1 MVECSN
7 PNTSYDQRFISTAQ
21 VLGVPTSMAAHSFSP
36 LADLVVE
43 LTDGSNKHLF
53 LVSSEILRVVSP
65 VWRKALDPESKFAPL
80 EKITVDGTEY
90 RKTTL
95 DEIDSISLTYVFN
108 ILHHRA
114 GPTPRSI
121 TFKSLRD
128 IAVLADQYD
137 FEDALAPWPQFWI
150 EDLAKDSAKQL
161 EIGYEDWLF
170 IATVFATVPVCEKI
184 ILNVSKQLI
193 RDLVI
198 SPLSSSEEELNR
210 KHDRWSK
217 AKREG
222 VKVNLQLVPEKILG
236 KVLGYPSVMPLSFP
250 TCPRPMMHYAK
261 NYTIEFIKKEQEE
274 LVTNALFPLWIF
286 TKNMTDFSFQG
297 PKLDASVRCVN
308 HECSSLA
315 IGSLLKSIN
324 GLKLQNILMTEEF
337 KIPEGYSP
345 EGLIRWIER
354 IRMTTLTL
362 DRDATYEEGYHT
374 IWCTTHHT
382 QDIISSTSSRLPIF
396 GQKIPADFFL
406 GNQHDS
412 VTKHTS
418 GRFATCHVARHLASQ
433 QSNAT
438 ALLQRVKG
446 YSAAIDS

>member
-43 LTDGSNKHLF
+43 LTDGPNKRLF

-95 DEIDSISLTYVFN
+95 DEIDSISLTDVFN

-137 FEDALAPWPQFWI
+137 FEDALAPWPQLWI
-150 EDLAKDSAKQL
+150 ENLTKDSAKQL
-161 EIGYEDWLF
+161 EPGYEDWLF
-170 IATVFATVPVCEKI
+170 IATVFVTVPACEKI

-198 SPLSSSEEELNR
+198 PPPSNPEEEANL
-210 KHDRWSK
+210 KHKRWNM
-217 AKREG
+217 AKRTVVE
-222 VKVNLQLVPEKILG
+222 VNLQLVPEKIL
-236 KVLGYPSVMPLSFP
+236 
-250 TCPRPMMHYAK
+250 
-261 NYTIEFIKKEQEE
+261 EFIREEQEK
-274 LVTNALFPLWIF
+274 LLTTALLPLWIF
-286 TKNMTDFSFQG
+286 VKNMTDFSFPG
-297 PKLDASVRCVN
+297 PKLDESAHCWN
-308 HECSSLA
+308 PECSSLA
-315 IGSLLKSIN
+315 LGSLLRSIN
-324 GLKLQNILMTEEF
+324 SLKLQNILMTEEF
-337 KIPEGYSP
+337 KIPEGCSP
-345 EGLIRWIER
+345 EELIGRIKR

-362 DRDATYEEGYHT
+362 ERDPIYKEGNY
-374 IWCTTHHT
+374 IENCD
-382 QDIISSTSSRLPIF
+382 Q
-396 GQKIPADFFL
+396 
-406 GNQHDS
+406 NDS
-412 VTKHTS
+412 MTKHIT
-418 GRFATCHVARHLASQ
+418 GRFATCPVARHLASQ
-433 QSNAT
+433 QSNAV
-438 ALLQRVKG
+438 ALLQHVKG
-446 YSAAIDS
+446 YSVAIDS

>member
-1 MVECSN
+1 
-7 PNTSYDQRFISTAQ
+7 
-21 VLGVPTSMAAHSFSP
+21 MATHSFSP

-210 KHDRWSK
+210 KHDRLSK

-222 VKVNLQLVPEKILG
+222 VKVNLQLVPEKIL
-236 KVLGYPSVMPLSFP
+236 
-250 TCPRPMMHYAK
+250 
-261 NYTIEFIKKEQEE
+261 EFIKKEQEE

>member
-43 LTDGSNKHLF
+43 LTDGSNKNLF

-95 DEIDSISLTYVFN
+95 DEIDSISLKYVFN

-137 FEDALAPWPQFWI
+137 FADALAPWPQFWI
-150 EDLAKDSAKQL
+150 EGLVKDSAKQL
-161 EIGYEDWLF
+161 EPGYEDWLLV
-170 IATVFATVPVCEKI
+170 ATVFATIPVCETI
-184 ILNVSKQLI
+184 ILDISKQLI
-193 RDLVI
+193 CDLVI
-198 SPLSSSEEELNR
+198 PPPSNLEEEANL
-210 KHDRWSK
+210 
-217 AKREG
+217 KRERWNMAKQK
-222 VKVNLQLVPEKILG
+222 VVEVNLQLVPEKIL
-236 KVLGYPSVMPLSFP
+236 
-250 TCPRPMMHYAK
+250 
-261 NYTIEFIKKEQEE
+261 EFIRGEQEK
-274 LVTNALFPLWIF
+274 LLTTALLPLWIF
-286 TKNMTDFSFQG
+286 AKNMTNFSFPG
-297 PKLDASVRCVN
+297 PKLDESARCWN
-308 HECSSLA
+308 PECSSLA
-315 IGSLLKSIN
+315 LGSLLKSIN
-324 GLKLQNILMTEEF
+324 SLKLQNILMTEEF
-337 KIPEGYSP
+337 KIPEGCSP
-345 EGLIRWIER
+345 EELIGRIER

-362 DRDATYEEGYHT
+362 ERNGIYKKGDYIED
-374 IWCTTHHT
+374 CVTHKRFCFA
-382 QDIISSTSSRLPIF
+382 STSSRLPVLAK
-396 GQKIPADFFL
+396 KIPTDFL
-406 GNQHDS
+406 LNDQNDS
-412 VTKHTS
+412 MTKHIT
-418 GRFATCHVARHLASQ
+418 GRFATCPVARHLASQ
-433 QSNAT
+433 QSNAV
-438 ALLQRVKG
+438 ALLQHVKG

>member
-1 MVECSN
+1 
-7 PNTSYDQRFISTAQ
+7 
-21 VLGVPTSMAAHSFSP
+21 MAVHSFSS

-43 LTDGSNKHLF
+43 LTDGSDEHLF

-95 DEIDSISLTYVFN
+95 DEIDSTSLTHVFN

-137 FEDALAPWPQFWI
+137 FADALAPWPQFWI

-161 EIGYEDWLF
+161 EPGYEDWLL
-170 IATVFATVPVCEKI
+170 IATIFATVPVCETI
-184 ILNVSKQLI
+184 ILNISKQLI
-193 RDLVI
+193 CDLVI
-198 SPLSSSEEELNR
+198 SPPGNLDEKVNL
-210 KHDRWSK
+210 KHERWSM
-217 AKREG
+217 AKQAG
-222 VKVNLQLVPEKILG
+222 VETNLQLVPEKIL
-236 KVLGYPSVMPLSFP
+236 
-250 TCPRPMMHYAK
+250 
-261 NYTIEFIKKEQEE
+261 EFIREEQEK
-274 LVTNALFPLWIF
+274 LLTTALLPLWIF
-286 TKNMTDFSFQG
+286 AKNMTDFSFPG
-297 PKLDASVRCVN
+297 PKLDESARCRN
-308 HECSSLA
+308 PECSSLA
-315 IGSLLKSIN
+315 LGSLLKSIN
-324 GLKLQNILMTEEF
+324 SLKLQNILMTEEF

-345 EGLIRWIER
+345 ESLIREIES

-362 DRDATYEEGYHT
+362 ERDFTYRESQYT
-374 IWCTTHHT
+374 LSVFCVTHNASFAS
-382 QDIISSTSSRLPIF
+382 ISSRFPTLA
-396 GQKIPADFFL
+396 QKIPEDFFL
-406 GNQHDS
+406 GNQYDS

-418 GRFATCHVARHLASQ
+418 GRFATCPVARHLASQ
-433 QSNAT
+433 QTNAV

-446 YSAAIDS
+446 YSAAISS